1 MDRWSRIV
9 FALEDVEGEEWVQL
23 GAELNG
29 RADWN
34 TNDSEST
41 SFVNF
46 DGWRYMGIDLPG
58 EYPFERYQ
66 WPRKCNWRATGGNG
80 LVDYPLRLKG
90 FFVQLREKLVY
101 VDGMV
106 PAQSRHLLLDDL
118 MCSY

>member
-1 MDRWSRIV
+1 MGPS
-9 FALEDVEGEEWVQL
+9 WVPNSM
-23 GAELNG
+23 A
-29 RADWN
+29 APDWN

-46 DGWRYMGIDLPG
+46 DGWRYMAIDLPG

-101 VDGMV
+101 VDEMV